1 MKILLLGVNGQV
13 GWECQR
19 SLSLLGELEAHDR
32 STADFQNFQQLRDI
46 VRDSKPDI
54 IVNAVAYTAVDQA
67 ETYIESAYQV
77 NREAVALLAEEA
89 NKLNATLVHYSTDYV
104 FDGKKSGRYSEDDL
118 TNPQSVYGKSKLD
131 GEQAILK
138 SGCRHFILR
147 TSWVYASRG
156 NNFAKTMIKL
166 ATERDE
172 LKVVADQFGAPTS
185 AELIADVTAQLVM
198 RIHQE
203 TDFTEK
209 NSGIYNLVAS
219 GEASWHDFAKYVLE
233 KSAVLGITLKV
244 QSNEVEAITTA
255 EFPRPAV
262 RPSNSK
268 LDTKKLKSL
277 LEIELPDWRFHVE
290 RMVTEYIENQS

>member
-32 STADFQNFQQLRDI
+32 TTADFQNLQQLREI
-46 VRDSKPDI
+46 VRYSKPDI

-67 ETYIESAYQV
+67 ETDIETAYKI
-77 NREAVALLAEEA
+77 NSDAVALLAEEA
-89 NKLNATLVHYSTDYV
+89 KKLNASLVHYSTDYV
-104 FDGKKSGRYSEDDL
+104 FDGKKSGRYIEGDL

-166 ATERDE
+166 ASERDE
-172 LKVVADQFGAPTS
+172 LRVVADQFGAPTS

-198 RIHQE
+198 RLHQE
-203 TDFTEK
+203 TDFAEK
-209 NSGIYNLVAS
+209 HSGVYNLVAS
-219 GEASWHDFAKYVLE
+219 GGVSWHDFAKYVLE
-233 KSAVLGITLKV
+233 KSAALGITLKV

-268 LDTKKLKSL
+268 LDTTKLKSL
-277 LEIELPDWRFHVE
+277 LEIELPDWRFHLE